1 MCTNIIVFGNSFVTI
16 TIDFFD
22 SVVELIR
29 TASCGI
35 FYNTFIIIFVMKS
48 IRKSNIRVDII
59 SRNKI
64 RSIYLITIDLI
75 VANIGNTASFI
86 ILRISRKKDNIVN
99 IHNPITQR
107 KISIS
112 ILIINNTIAKIKV
125 GIRFILIVIIV

>member
-1 MCTNIIVFGNSFVTI
+1 
-16 TIDFFD
+16 
-22 SVVELIR
+22 
-29 TASCGI
+29 
-35 FYNTFIIIFVMKS
+35 MKS

-86 ILRISRKKDNIVN
+86 ISRKKDNIVN

>member
-1 MCTNIIVFGNSFVTI
+1 
-16 TIDFFD
+16 
-22 SVVELIR
+22 
-29 TASCGI
+29 
-35 FYNTFIIIFVMKS
+35 MKS

-86 ILRISRKKDNIVN
+86 ILRISWKKDNIVN

>member
-1 MCTNIIVFGNSFVTI
+1 MCTSIIVFGNSFVTI

-22 SVVELIR
+22 SVVELIK

-86 ILRISRKKDNIVN
+86 ISRKKDNIVN